1 MSLFLGIPP
10 AILDLNQRGLIERAF
25 HDSLYPNL
33 AYRAE
38 AAPEEWPMNTG
49 NEVFMTRTGLL
60 APSVQ
65 PLTPGVD
72 LTPQASYNEQWSAE
86 LNQYGGADDVDMPTS
101 ATANASLFMRKIHTL
116 GLNAGQTMNRVARN
130 AMFRAYL
137 SGQTVA
143 LGAILIAATTIPV
156 AALNGFRFVLN
167 PTTSARPVP
176 VSPATPL
183 SIRVGAGTSAVSA
196 SVIGVIPNDPADP
209 DGPGVLLLSAAIGT
223 AFAATRTA
231 VKTTVCPRVVRSSGG
246 DSIDAIGPADTFVL
260 QQAINAVAFLRN
272 ANVPPHEDGFYHAH
286 ISPLANAQVFADPVF
301 QRLNQSLPEHVIY
314 KEGFIGTISGV
325 MFFMNSESPALL
337 NSGQLTDTSAATGAP
352 SGAIGKYARELGAEV
367 VNGNGVNIG
376 RVLITGRGSVYER
389 WMDEQKAFMSEA
401 GVTGKIGEFTVVN
414 NGIQILT
421 ERIRLIIRAPI
432 DRAQQKVGLAWTAST
447 SFPVPSDILA
457 PNGVEM
463 YRRAVIL
470 EFAS

>member
-10 AILDLNQRGLIERAF
+10 AILDLQQRGLLERAF
-25 HDSLYPNL
+25 HDALFPNL

-38 AAPEEWPMNTG
+38 ATPEEWPMNTG
-49 NEVFMTRTGLL
+49 NEIFMTRTGLL
-60 APSVQ
+60 APRPTPLQ
-65 PLTPGVD
+65 PGTDP
-72 LTPQASYNEQWSAE
+72 TPQPSYNEQWSAE
-86 LNQYGGADDVDMPTS
+86 LNQFGNTDDCDMPTS

-116 GLNAGQTMNRVARN
+116 GLNAGQTMNLAARN
-130 AMFRAYL
+130 AIVKAYL

-143 LGAILIAATTIPV
+143 LAAILNTATSIPV
-156 AALNGFRFVLN
+156 AALSGFRFVLN
-167 PTTSARPVP
+167 PLVSARPTP
-176 VSPATPL
+176 VSTVSPL
-183 SIRVGAGTSAVSA
+183 AIRVGTGAATVAA
-196 SVIGVIPNDPADP
+196 NVIGTIPVNPSDP

-223 AFAATRTA
+223 AFGNTRTPI
-231 VKTTVCPRVVRSSGG
+231 KTTVAPRVVRSAGG
-246 DSIDAIGPADTFVL
+246 DSVDAIGNADTFVL
-260 QQAINAVAFLRN
+260 QQAINAVAYLRR

-325 MFFMNSESPALL
+325 MFFMNTESPELL
-337 NSGQLTDTSAATGAP
+337 NVGTTVQTSAATGAP
-352 SGAIGKYARELGAEV
+352 AGAIGVYGPDIGAEV

-376 RVLITGRGSVYER
+376 RVLITGRGALYER
-389 WMDEQKAFMSEA
+389 WLDEQKAFASEA

-421 ERIRLIIRAPI
+421 ERIRLIIRAPL
-432 DRAQQKVGLAWTAST
+432 DRLQQKVALTWSCST

-457 PNGVEM
+457 PNGTEM
-463 YRRAVIL
+463 FRRAIVL
-470 EFAS
+470 EHAV

>member
-33 AYRAE
+33 AFRAE

-60 APSVQ
+60 APAVS
-65 PLTPGVD
+65 PLTPGAD
-72 LTPQASYNEQWSAE
+72 LTPQSSYNEQWSAE
-86 LNQYGGADDVDMPTS
+86 LNQFGSADDVDMPTS

-130 AMFRAYL
+130 ALFKNYL

-143 LGAILIAATTIPV
+143 NTALLAGATTIQV

-167 PTTSARPVP
+167 PTVSARPTP
-176 VSPATPL
+176 VSTTSPL
-183 SIRVGAGTSAVSA
+183 AIRVGTGVGAVA
-196 SVIGVIPNDPADP
+196 ANVIGTIPADPADL
-209 DGPGVLLLSAAIGT
+209 DGPGTLLLSAALGT
-223 AFAATRTA
+223 AFAATRTPI
-231 VKTTVCPRVVRSSGG
+231 KTLVAPRIVRASGG

-272 ANVPPHEDGFYHAH
+272 ASVPPHEDGFYHAH

-314 KEGFIGTISGV
+314 KEGFIGTLSGV
-325 MFFMNSESPALL
+325 MFFMNTESPALL
-337 NSGQLTDTSAATGAP
+337 NSGQLIDTSAATGAP
-352 SGAIGKYARELGAEV
+352 VGAIGRYARELGAEV
-367 VNGNGVNIG
+367 VNGNGINVG
-376 RVLITGRGSVYER
+376 RVVITGRGSIYER
-389 WMDEQKAFMSEA
+389 WLDEQKAFMSEA

-457 PNGVEM
+457 PNGVEQF
-463 YRRAVIL
+463 RRAVVL
-470 EFAS
+470 EFAA